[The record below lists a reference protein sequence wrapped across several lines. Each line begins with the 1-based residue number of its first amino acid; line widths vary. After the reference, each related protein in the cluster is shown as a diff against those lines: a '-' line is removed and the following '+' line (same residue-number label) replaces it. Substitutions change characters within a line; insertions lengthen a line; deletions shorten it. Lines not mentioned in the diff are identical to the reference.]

1 MAHAGSATPGASDS
15 PNDRRRDRGLWA
27 HRLDGRCPLSRCGVR
42 VRILDK
48 SQQQA
53 HESRAFGVHAKSME
67 LFLNMGLADE
77 FLNRG
82 LIATGVQVFVDGEN
96 MGGFNFDDIGRPDTP
111 YSFLLMVPQWDIEAI
126 LVEDLRRLGV
136 EVEHNVEVTGFEQSS
151 QGVVVHA
158 KDAAGASHRRL
169 RFLPHRRRRCPQH
182 RPQDAGTQLRGG
194 CLSPGFPARRLQDRL
209 APRLRPH
216 EVIPARA
223 CPGRLL
229 AAEREGRG
237 PHHRDRSRRS
247 RTRMR
252 RSRPRAPRSSRSTR
266 WKSALRDASGL
277 DVKLS
282 DPVWTSRYRIHHR
295 GVNKYGEGRVFV
307 AGDAAHIHSPAG
319 GQGMNTGLQDAA
331 NLAWKL
337 ALVLKGHAPGHLLDT
352 YHSERWPVGQKVLN
366 YTDKLF
372 AGMSSQSGWVARLRN
387 MLVPLLAATLS
398 RSGTIRAR
406 AFHFCRSSAFATTR
420 ATSCMTPRP
429 SDAPRAWRDGLVAGR
444 RAPNGLIARNRD
456 VFGLTQGYGFH
467 VLALSRTPLSREE
480 IRSLSEKLAGLPRS
494 LGIEL
499 ETHII
504 AHSLIG
510 RDERI
515 LQAESPQVFQAY
527 GITDETPQALFFIR
541 PDGYI
546 AYRTDS
552 LDVEGLG
559 EFIRQRF
566 GSSPSALCSMPRPWG
581 TDPLL
586 YEIGEQMIWG
596 AVRFATGI
604 FTLPEAIALARPCES
619 ELLVGHGVGP
629 DIAGRSR

>member
-1 MAHAGSATPGASDS
+1 MAENPPAHPQAATDQSTDVVIVGSGPT
-15 PNDRRRDRGLWA
+15 GLMA
-27 HRLDGRCPLSRCGVR
+27 AALLSRCSVS

-53 HESRAFGVHAKSME
+53 HESRAFAVHARSME
-67 LFLNMGLADE
+67 LFLNMGLAEE

-82 LIATGVQVFVDGEN
+82 LIATGMQVFVDGEN

-111 YSFLLMVPQWDIEAI
+111 YSFLLMVPQWDIESI
-126 LVEDLRRLGV
+126 LVEDLRRFGV
-136 EVEHNVEVTGFEQSS
+136 EVEHNVEVTGFEQWS
-151 QGVVVHA
+151 QGVVVHTRN
-158 KDAAGASHRRL
+158 AAGASVDVSGSYLIGADGAHSIVRKTLGLSFEGAAYPQGFLLADCKITWPFDYDHMRL
-169 RFLPHRRRRCPQH
+169 F
-182 RPQDAGTQLRGG
+182 LRGRALAVYLPLKG
-194 CLSPGFPARRLQDRL
+194 KDVGRIIAIDPVASNKDAPIEAQGASELSLD
-209 APRLRPH
+209 
-216 EVIPARA
+216 EV
-223 CPGRLL
+223 
-229 AAEREGRG
+229 E
-237 PHHRDRSRRS
+237 
-247 RTRMR
+247 
-252 RSRPRAPRSSRSTR
+252 
-266 WKSALRDASGL
+266 SALRKASGR
-277 DVKLS
+277 DINLS

-295 GVNKYGEGRVFV
+295 GVDKYREGRVFV

-337 ALVLKGHAPGHLLDT
+337 ALVLKGDAPGHLLDT
-352 YHSERWPVGQKVLN
+352 YHSERWPIGQKVLN

-406 AFHFCRSSAFATTR
+406 AFHFVSQLGIRYHESDFVHDASS
-420 ATSCMTPRP
+420 
-429 SDAPRAWRDGLVAGR
+429 SDAPRAWREGLAAGR

-494 LGIEL
+494 LGIDL
-499 ETHII
+499 QTHII
-504 AHSLIG
+504 AHSLVG

-515 LQAESPQVFQAY
+515 LQGESPQVFQAY
-527 GITDETPQALFFIR
+527 CLTDETPQALFFIR

-552 LDVEGLG
+552 LDVEGL
-559 EFIRQRF
+559 ERF
-566 GSSPSALCSMPRPWG
+566 
-581 TDPLL
+581 
-586 YEIGEQMIWG
+586 
-596 AVRFATGI
+596 VRRFSVPQQA
-604 FTLPEAIALARPCES
+604 
-619 ELLVGHGVGP
+619 
-629 DIAGRSR
+629 

>member
-1 MAHAGSATPGASDS
+1 MAENPTAQQQAPTNQPTDVVIVGSGPT
-15 PNDRRRDRGLWA
+15 GLMA
-27 HRLDGRCPLSRCGVR
+27 AALLSRCGVS

-53 HESRAFGVHAKSME
+53 HESRAFGVQARSME

-77 FLNRG
+77 LLNRG
-82 LIATGVQVFVDGEN
+82 LIATGMQVFVDGEN

-136 EVEHNVEVTGFEQSS
+136 EVEHDVEVTGFEQSS
-151 QGVVVHA
+151 QSVVVHA
-158 KDAAGASHRRL
+158 KNAVGANFDVSCSYLIGADGAHSIVRKTLGL
-169 RFLPHRRRRCPQH
+169 RFEGAAYPQGFLLADCKITWPFDYDH
-182 RPQDAGTQLRGG
+182 MRLFLRGRALAVYLPLKG
-194 CLSPGFPARRLQDRL
+194 KDVGRIIAIDPVASQKDAPIEAQGGSELSLD
-209 APRLRPH
+209 
-216 EVIPARA
+216 EV
-223 CPGRLL
+223 
-229 AAEREGRG
+229 E
-237 PHHRDRSRRS
+237 
-247 RTRMR
+247 
-252 RSRPRAPRSSRSTR
+252 
-266 WKSALRDASGL
+266 SALREASAR
-277 DVKLS
+277 DIKLS

-337 ALVLKGHAPGHLLDT
+337 ALVLKGHAPGQLLDT

-406 AFHFCRSSAFATTR
+406 AFHFISQLGIHYHESNFVHDASS
-420 ATSCMTPRP
+420 
-429 SDAPRAWRDGLVAGR
+429 SDASRAWREGLAAGR
-444 RAPNGLIARNRD
+444 RAPNALIARNRD
-456 VFGLTQGYGFH
+456 VFGLAQGYGFH

-480 IRSLSEKLAGLPRS
+480 IRSLSEKLGGLPSS

-499 ETHII
+499 QTHII

-510 RDERI
+510 RDKRI
-515 LQAESPQVFQAY
+515 SQAESPQVFQAY
-527 GITDETPQALFFIR
+527 CLTDDIPQALFFIR

-566 GSSPSALCSMPRPWG
+566 GQS
-581 TDPLL
+581 
-586 YEIGEQMIWG
+586 
-596 AVRFATGI
+596 
-604 FTLPEAIALARPCES
+604 
-619 ELLVGHGVGP
+619 
-629 DIAGRSR
+629 

>member
-1 MAHAGSATPGASDS
+1 MTQTQAVSERAAASQPTDVVIVGSGPTGLMAAA
-15 PNDRRRDRGLWA
+15 L
-27 HRLDGRCPLSRCGVR
+27 LSRCGVS

-53 HESRAFGVHAKSME
+53 HESRAFAVHARSME
-67 LFLNMGLADE
+67 HFLNMGLAEE

-82 LIATGVQVFVDGEN
+82 LIATGMQVFVDGEN

-136 EVEHNVEVTGFEQSS
+136 EVEHNVEITGFEQSS

-158 KDAAGASHRRL
+158 KDATGASVDVPGSYLIGADGAHSIVRKTLGLSFEGAAYPQGFLLADCKITWPFDYDHLRL
-169 RFLPHRRRRCPQH
+169 F
-182 RPQDAGTQLRGG
+182 LRGRALAIYLPLKG
-194 CLSPGFPARRLQDRL
+194 KNVGRIIVIDPVETSKDAPVEAQGASELSLD
-209 APRLRPH
+209 
-216 EVIPARA
+216 EV
-223 CPGRLL
+223 
-229 AAEREGRG
+229 E
-237 PHHRDRSRRS
+237 
-247 RTRMR
+247 
-252 RSRPRAPRSSRSTR
+252 
-266 WKSALRDASGL
+266 SALRDAAGH
-277 DVKLS
+277 DIKLS
-282 DPVWTSRYRIHHR
+282 DPVWTTRYRIHHR
-295 GVNKYGEGRVFV
+295 GVNKYHEGRVFV

-337 ALVLKGHAPGHLLDT
+337 ALVLKGHALGHLLDT
-352 YHSERWPVGQKVLN
+352 YHSERWPIGQKVLN

-406 AFHFCRSSAFATTR
+406 AFHFVSQLGIRCHESDFVHDASS
-420 ATSCMTPRP
+420 
-429 SDAPRAWRDGLVAGR
+429 SDAPRAWREGLTAGR
-444 RAPNGLIARNRD
+444 RAPNALIARNRD

-494 LGIEL
+494 LGLKL

-504 AHSLIG
+504 AHSLMG

-527 GITDETPQALFFIR
+527 CLTDETPQALFFIR

-552 LDVEGLG
+552 LDVESLG
-559 EFIRQRF
+559 EFIRGRF
-566 GSSPSALCSMPRPWG
+566 G
-581 TDPLL
+581 
-586 YEIGEQMIWG
+586 
-596 AVRFATGI
+596 
-604 FTLPEAIALARPCES
+604 ES
-619 ELLVGHGVGP
+619 QP
-629 DIAGRSR
+629 A